1 MRVSIEKGRP
11 SGVAAAPPAKSF
23 AHRMLIC
30 AALADAP
37 GTIRGVYGS
46 EDVLATVGCLRQLCA
61 DIRLDGDTAYVT
73 PSAGGGD
80 ELFCR
85 ESGSTLRFMI
95 PLCLFSGRKITL
107 HGSRRLLERP
117 LGVYEELCRGQGL
130 LFEKNEDSVT
140 VLGRPDLS
148 DLRVDGSVSSQ
159 FVSGLMLASPLSG
172 ADSRIRLT
180 PPVVSRPYM
189 EITRSVMEKYGV
201 GTVWEDENTLFI
213 PGGQSY
219 RGRDGEVEGDWS
231 NAAFLFALGMLGS
244 VAVTGLDPGSVQGDK
259 AVLGQ
264 LAQLKNGRAKID
276 ITDCPDNGPVLM
288 AVAAA
293 NHGASLTGTSRL
305 RAKESDRGEAMAS
318 ELRKFGADVAVFED
332 RIEIK
337 GGIKEPREIL
347 CGHNDHRVVMALSV
361 LLTLM
366 GGQIDGA
373 EAVNKSW
380 PDFFESLAGLGIGVK
395 KWN

>member
-1 MRVSIEKGRP
+1 MRVGIEKGRP

-30 AALADAP
+30 AALAGAP
-37 GTIRGVYGS
+37 GIIRGVYGS
-46 EDVLATVGCLRQLCA
+46 EDVLATVDCLRQLCA

-73 PSAGGGD
+73 PSAGEGGD
-80 ELFCR
+80 LFCR

-95 PLCLFSGRKITL
+95 PLCLCSGRKITL
-107 HGSRRLLERP
+107 HGAPRLFERP
-117 LGVYEELCRGQGL
+117 LEVYEKLCRDRGL
-130 LFEKNEDSVT
+130 IFEKSGDSVT
-140 VLGRPDLS
+140 VCGKPDLS
-148 DLRVDGSVSSQ
+148 DIKIDGSVSSQ
-159 FVSGLMLASPLSG
+159 FVTGLMLAAPSG
-172 ADSRIRLT
+172 GAGSRIRLT
-180 PPVVSRPYM
+180 PPIVSRPYI
-189 EITRSVMEKYGV
+189 EITRSVMQTYGV
-201 GTVWEDENTLFI
+201 KTVWEDENTLFI

-219 RGRDGEVEGDWS
+219 KACDAQVEGDWS
-231 NAAFLFALGMLGS
+231 NAAFLFALGMIGS
-244 VAVTGLDPGSVQGDK
+244 VAVSGLDPDSVQGDK

-264 LAQLKNGRAKID
+264 LAQLKNGHAKID

-293 NHGASLTGTSRL
+293 NHGATLTGTSRL

-318 ELRKFGADVAVFED
+318 ELRKFGADVAVYENG
-332 RIEIK
+332 IEIK

-361 LLTLM
+361 LLTLT
-366 GGQIDGA
+366 GGRIDGA

-380 PDFFESLAGLGIGVK
+380 PDFFESLAALGIGVK
-395 KWN
+395 IWN

>member
-11 SGVAAAPPAKSF
+11 SGVASAPPAKSF

-30 AALADAP
+30 SALADSP
-37 GTIRGVYGS
+37 GVVRGVYGS
-46 EDVLATVGCLRQLCA
+46 EDVLATADCLRQLCA
-61 DIRLDGDTAYVT
+61 DIKLDGDTAYVT
-73 PSAGGGD
+73 PSSGAGGD
-80 ELFCR
+80 LFCR

-107 HGSRRLLERP
+107 HGSRRLFERP
-117 LGVYEELCRGQGL
+117 LGVYEELCRAQGL

-140 VLGRPDLS
+140 VCGKPDLS
-148 DLRVDGSVSSQ
+148 DIAVDGSVSSQ
-159 FVSGLMLASPLSG
+159 FVSGLMLAAPLSG
-172 ADSRIRLT
+172 ADSRIGLT
-180 PPVVSRPYM
+180 PPVVSRPYI

-201 GTVWEDENTLFI
+201 KTSWKDENTLFI

-219 RGRDGEVEGDWS
+219 KACDAQVEGDWS

-244 VAVTGLDPGSVQGDK
+244 VAVSGLDPDSVQGDK

-264 LAQLKNGRAKID
+264 LARLRKGRAEID

-293 NHGASLTGTSRL
+293 NHGATLTGTSRL
-305 RAKESDRGEAMAS
+305 RAKESDRGEAMAL
-318 ELRKFGADVAVFED
+318 ELRKFGADVTVYGD
-332 RIEIK
+332 RIEIE

-361 LLTLM
+361 LLTLT

-380 PDFFESLAGLGIGVK
+380 PDFFESLSALGIGVK
-395 KWN
+395 IWN